1 MKTIFKGVN
10 PYEQA
15 RSSISING
23 KDYSYFNLRAINPEK
38 YGKTV
43 LIVYFKVSTEK
54 FLGKR

>member
-43 LIVYFKVSTEK
+43 LIVYFNSY
-54 FLGKR
+54 FINL